1 MKKSN
6 QFYTDLNLIN
16 LPIFTASK
24 KIKNERKIEEIIL
37 DKNGIKTKLIIQ
49 FPEEKLTFFDRK
61 VLATIEYLFC
71 HRYNVISLEEAYI
84 KEYDKTKDWY
94 LKEFKKKE
102 KELKE
107 SDKQQIIYETMNNLQ
122 KAFKLGLTLKNLND
136 FVYNKTYGHSKVKK
150 SLLKLQNT
158 YIKQESDY
166 FIDGSRLE
174 LPEIPLLTFSSSRE
188 QKSNNNSRENIIISL
203 NAFHLVNL
211 MKKNFVISDLKL
223 LTSFDSSIAGRLSEL
238 IKKSLYGSKIFNKDK
253 VSFPY
258 EYISE
263 YLQIEKRGSLSRIKQ
278 QLEELFKELID
289 KKIIVNWLLQKNLF
303 DYEIVFFHSLQFY
316 ENYWENLE
324 EITKKLINQGLAK
337 LIRQEDKY
345 KKFEEEV
352 NTFMETV
359 KVKDSAEKERIKIFY
374 IKYYYLDNYLKS
386 EVEENTNFIRC

>member
-122 KAFKLGLTLKNLND
+122 KAFKLGLTLKNIND

-278 QLEELFKELID
+278 QLEEPFKELID